1 MAWERLANLDTDPGR
16 QILLTPTLFPAR
28 ALRRHLRFSSPGLS
42 SLRPCCSLRSRV
54 LKLACASKPCKCE
67 PDSST
72 RTIGSFSGL
81 PEGQARSSL
90 SAQSLARNLDI
101 SPLSARCPLAL
112 VDAIGKSSRLQ
123 HALAVSFTRLVL
135 SMWSSPALAALCL
148 AVVRRRSVRD
158 LARSRSVS
166 SPRPTANKRRT
177 RDMLAGDGDGPQPA
191 WPTAIFFL
199 LKFSYPTHNK
209 LVISCHLQKQL
220 AVLSFFSLFFPG
232 PRPFSGL
239 GLGIGAC
246 ISWMGR
252 ARHAIFWPRFPG
264 CCRSNFPSLTTIPSS
279 MMTTIGCQQKKNR
292 MEMKNHLAIHKIPHI
307 AWATDHL
314 SRQLGKGVFG
324 KPRHLESGRLGAAA
338 RIELLS
344 LSRPSALCPACG
356 RRSGQRNRDTCQP
369 PRFYECYG
377 VTTSRPRWL

>member
-220 AVLSFFSLFFPG
+220 AVLSFFFSFFS
-232 PRPFSGL
+232 RPQTFFWFGSRYRGMHFMDGKGSTRHLLATVPWMLSVKFPQSHNYTLIDDDDDRMPAKEEPDGDEEPL
-239 GLGIGAC
+239 GYTQNSAHRMGDRPSFPAARKGCLRQASALGV
-246 ISWMGR
+246 W
-252 ARHAIFWPRFPG
+252 
-264 CCRSNFPSLTTIPSS
+264 
-279 MMTTIGCQQKKNR
+279 TIGCGG
-292 MEMKNHLAIHKIPHI
+292 E
-307 AWATDHL
+307 D
-314 SRQLGKGVFG
+314 
-324 KPRHLESGRLGAAA
+324 
-338 RIELLS
+338 
-344 LSRPSALCPACG
+344 
-356 RRSGQRNRDTCQP
+356 
-369 PRFYECYG
+369 
-377 VTTSRPRWL
+377 